1 MLIGEL
7 PRGYNPTKYDDV
19 IFSKDG
25 VHLLRIPYE
34 EFIRAVGGN
43 MVVSYTDLVVES
55 GKIKIGILKAGENEY
70 DVYTPGS
77 ASILTG
83 TTIPSDD
90 AGADGDLYLRKA
102 SGIVWRYIKFEITK
116 HKTPNNYTQLTELQ
130 FLDSNNKIFNFQGS
144 NAWSNQPHYTAT
156 DGPTSMIDGVIRG
169 DSKALWVC
177 APTTANPITAIIESR
192 VPLDLAV
199 YSKIRMITGGDA
211 EARDPST
218 WTISVSNDQQNWIL
232 INSEANYVMTS
243 TRLAVGYEGTAILPD
258 TMQPMIIQRY
268 YKDSGHW
275 IPIYN

>member
-90 AGADGDLYLRKA
+90 AGADGDLYFVKA
-102 SGIVWRYIKFEITK
+102 SGQKYKYLKFEIRGQ
-116 HKTPNNYTQLTELQ
+116 KTTNAYTQLSEIK
-130 FLDSNNKIFNFQGS
+130 FVDSGGSSADLHNVKCTANK
-144 NAWSNQPHYTAT
+144 PLYTYT
-156 DGPTSMIDGVIRG
+156 QTNEMMFDGFTGTKG
-169 DSKALWVC
+169 LWV
-177 APTTANPITAIIESR
+177 ASPTPSDPIIIICEFDEPLDISVYSLVQLWTAN
-192 VPLDLAV
+192 
-199 YSKIRMITGGDA
+199 DA
-211 EARDPST
+211 EARDPSS
-218 WTISVSNDQQNWIL
+218 WKISVSNDKINWIVV
-232 INSEANYVMTS
+232 NDVDDYSMPS
-243 TRLAVGYEGTAILPD
+243 TRQAVGYSNDLALPSEAQTIIL
-258 TMQPMIIQRY
+258 QKY